1 MRWAYFPGCSARG
14 TCHELDRSTR
24 ALAAALGLQ
33 LVDLPDPGCTGAREF
48 RAVNL
53 AFHRAANARILSL
66 AEACGLDLMVVCDT
80 CLLNLTEVNR
90 DMRGD
95 PALRQ
100 EVNRQLS
107 SIGRRYDGGVR
118 VKHLLWVLMED
129 LGPEV
134 LRRRV
139 VRPLRGLRVGPYYGC
154 HILRPREAYGDG
166 PADSAALLDACIR
179 LTGAEPVGYPG
190 DTACCGFHI
199 LVPEEAL
206 ALSLAAEPLRGAR
219 RAGIDCLVTPCPLC
233 HTVMDGYQP
242 SIPAGPGPPL
252 PILHLSQLV
261 GLAIGLDP
269 AELGLGKHVVAAT
282 RVLAAA
288 GFIRR

>member
-14 TCHELDRSTR
+14 TCHELDLSTR
-24 ALAAALGLQ
+24 ALAAALGIH

-48 RAVNL
+48 RAKNL

-66 AEACGLDLMVVCDT
+66 AEARGLDLMVVCDT
-80 CLLNLTEVNR
+80 CLLNLVEVNR
-90 DMRGD
+90 DVRGD
-95 PALRQ
+95 PALRE
-100 EVNRQLS
+100 EVNRHLA

-129 LGPEV
+129 IGPEA
-134 LRRRV
+134 LSRRV
-139 VRPLRGLRVGPYYGC
+139 VRPLRGLRVGLYYGC
-154 HILRPREAYGDG
+154 HILRPRQAFGDG
-166 PADSAALLDACIR
+166 PPDSAALLDACIR
-179 LTGAEPVGYPG
+179 LTGAEPVRYAG
-190 DTACCGFHI
+190 DTSCCGFHI
-199 LVPEEAL
+199 LVPEEGL

-219 RAGIDCLVTPCPLC
+219 AAGIDCLVTPCPLC

-242 SIPAGPGPPL
+242 SISAGPGAPV

-269 AELGLGKHVVAAT
+269 AELGLGRHVVAPS

-288 GFIRR
+288 GLTGR